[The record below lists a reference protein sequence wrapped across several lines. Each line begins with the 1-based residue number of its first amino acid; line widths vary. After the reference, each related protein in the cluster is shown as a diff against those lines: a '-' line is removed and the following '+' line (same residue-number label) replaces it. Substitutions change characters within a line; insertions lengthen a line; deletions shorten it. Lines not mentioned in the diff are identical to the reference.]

1 MITLIIDP
9 TCSHIWSIRA
19 KIENGEFKV
28 TADDWPAFMYESGV
42 YDPDELD
49 KGLLRG
55 TYLLRVRDVYIPESL
70 LIPFTGFQA
79 HFYWAINSLT
89 GRQLQLSINTRLE
102 CEAPWNGSR
111 NTRINCICRRSG
123 MLGCMT

>member
-1 MITLIIDP
+1 MIILMINQTY
-9 TCSHIWSIRA
+9 SHIWSIRA

-28 TADDWPAFMYESGV
+28 TADDWPAFMYESSV

-79 HFYWAINSLT
+79 HLYRAIDSF
-89 GRQLQLSINTRLE
+89 I
-102 CEAPWNGSR
+102 
-111 NTRINCICRRSG
+111 
-123 MLGCMT
+123 